1 MNLTL
6 VFSRKYRWPVHYFS
20 MWCLGN
26 SQKLLTTNQ
35 FFVST
40 ILFTNINIPLLFQSA
55 FWSLFNHHQ
64 KSQPNQEQCSLC
76 CSSPCLCVLL
86 CTYYEPLQC
95 FSTYFCKLKEMRV
108 LRHIFP
114 EYVISCDYV
123 SMDVCPYKKINFM
136 LQLFHEILDFQKS
149 CNLIDK
155 EDL

>member
-20 MWCLGN
+20 VWFLGN
-26 SQKLLTTNQ
+26 SQKLLTTKQ
-35 FFVST
+35 FLVST
-40 ILFTNINIPLLFQSA
+40 ILFTNIIFPCFFNLHFDHFSIITKKVNQIRNNVVYVVARLVFVFYCALTTSHCNAFQHI
-55 FWSLFNHHQ
+55 F
-64 KSQPNQEQCSLC
+64 E
-76 CSSPCLCVLL
+76 
-86 CTYYEPLQC
+86 EI
-95 FSTYFCKLKEMRV
+95 RV

-123 SMDVCPYKKINFM
+123 SMDVYPYKKINFM
-136 LQLFHEILDFQKS
+136 LHLFHEILDFQKS